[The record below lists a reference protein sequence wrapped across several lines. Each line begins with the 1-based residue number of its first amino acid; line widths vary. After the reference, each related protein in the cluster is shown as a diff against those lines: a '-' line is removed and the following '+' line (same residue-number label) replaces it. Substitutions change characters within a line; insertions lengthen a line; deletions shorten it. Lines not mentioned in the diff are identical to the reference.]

1 MSIPSLKA
9 TYQETQGNLGL
20 IALTTDLRTTKGL
33 STQKKDRLF
42 TIFKNKELWAEEK
55 TKSGHVKF
63 VHKLSG
69 KVVGWQAHG
78 GSDLKPEQALSIL
91 NVVQEHLNLF
101 CNDIFAYKDCNWKKE
116 PDFEKSLKRFQAK
129 AEQTSSLKKTLP
141 ELKEKTPK
149 PVKSK

>member
-91 NVVQEHLNLF
+91 KIATGKKNL
-101 CNDIFAYKDCNWKKE
+101 I
-116 PDFEKSLKRFQAK
+116 LKNLLSAFK
-129 AEQTSSLKKTLP
+129 
-141 ELKEKTPK
+141 PK
-149 PVKSK
+149 QNKPLA